1 MTDKTLPTARTALI
15 ETTLSVVDTVRR
27 TRFFEEKSA
36 FRLDATSNF
45 SSGQTVLRPTVD
57 FTLKDIVQFI
67 LVYSYEPFVYDL
79 TVGTETI
86 HGVTCSGTLLLT
98 NPVATLALR
107 APPGEEVRIEY
118 AYS

>member
-1 MTDKTLPTARTALI
+1 MTDKVLPTARTVVI
-15 ETTLSVVDTVRR
+15 ETTLSVVDAIRR
-27 TRFFEEKSA
+27 TRFFEERSA
-36 FRLDATSNF
+36 FKLDAATNF
-45 SSGQTVLRPTVD
+45 SSGQTVLRDAAP
-57 FTLKDIVQFI
+57 FTIKYVTQFV

-79 TVGTETI
+79 TLGSETV